1 MIYCEGG
8 DSDMARKFPEFEKA
22 NAYIVDK
29 DKAIDSYLSYM
40 LARTQS
46 MFAYTGLPDT
56 IPARALE
63 RLLQTQGYCYIT
75 EHEGALYA
83 LHGGLGGE
91 LDVYGEPTQITI
103 SNMALKLSKTYDIAT
118 DGVLMQNDSYKLGLL
133 PILKKY
139 GALISENTLSM
150 RTVDIILRMVCLISA
165 SDDKTHTSAEKFI
178 SDIENGKISA
188 VGESAFFDGVKIH
201 SVANSQNY
209 LLQFMELEQYLKASC
224 FNEIGLNG
232 NWNTK
237 REYIG
242 QQESALNDDFLLPLV
257 DDMIK
262 SRQEAIDRINE
273 MYGTEITIDYASA
286 WAVTHAENEK
296 QIAIA
301 ESAVE
306 SVEETEVI
314 QDDSSEV
321 GRDEGLAEGLEEH
334 PEGSVEA
341 SDTGSEEGTEEGE
354 EVTDDDRDKS

>member
-1 MIYCEGG
+1 
-8 DSDMARKFPEFEKA
+8 MARKFPGFDKA
-22 NAYIVDK
+22 NEYVMDK
-29 DKAIDSYLSYM
+29 DKALDSYLNYM

-56 IPARALE
+56 IPQRALE
-63 RLLQTQGYCYIT
+63 RLLQKEGYCFIT
-75 EHEGALYA
+75 QHEGALYA

-91 LDVYGEPTQITI
+91 SDVYGEPTQITI
-103 SNMALKLSKTYDIAT
+103 ANTALKLSKTYDIAT
-118 DGVLMQNDSYKLGLL
+118 DGVLVQNDSYRIGLL

-139 GALISENTLSM
+139 GALITENTLTM
-150 RTVDIILRMVCLISA
+150 RTVDIMLRMVCMISA

-178 SDIENGKISA
+178 TDIENGKISA
-188 VGESAFFDGVKIH
+188 VGESAFFEGVRIH
-201 SVANSQNY
+201 SVSNTQSY
-209 LLQFMELEQYLKASC
+209 LIQFTELEQYLKASC

-262 SRQEAIDRINE
+262 SRQEAIDRINAI
-273 MYGTEITIDYASA
+273 YGTNISVDYASA

-296 QIAIA
+296 QIAMA
-301 ESAVE
+301 ESM
-306 SVEETEVI
+306 EVV
-314 QDDSSEV
+314 QDDSSEG
-321 GRDEGLAEGLEEH
+321 GRDEGLAEDLEDLG
-334 PEGSVEA
+334 EGRKEA
-341 SDTGSEEGTEEGE
+341 SDTGSDEVPAEEPERE